1 MKTKGFPKTTLAKID
16 KERIL
21 GIQAGT
27 DSKHKV
33 IGIWAVVV
41 EGRVFV
47 RSYTTKPNGWW
58 QTFLK
63 DPYGEIFP
71 AKRKRGIK
79 VRAIQVKSEK
89 IKDLVSKAYKEKY
102 NTTGS
107 VGYVE
112 EMSQK
117 KLRDTTTEFVV
128 AIF

>member
-1 MKTKGFPKTTLAKID
+1 MTSKKFPEAILVKIHE
-16 KERIL
+16 ERIL
-21 GIQAGT
+21 GIRMGT
-27 DSKHKV
+27 DSEHKV

-41 EGRVFV
+41 DGRVFV

-58 QTFLK
+58 RTVLK
-63 DPYGEIFP
+63 DPHGEIFP

-79 VRAIQVKSEK
+79 VRAVQVKSEK
-89 IKDLVSKAYKEKY
+89 MKDLVTQAYREKY

-117 KLRDTTTEFVV
+117 KLRDTTTEFVM
-128 AIF
+128 A